1 MPSYLLKALI
11 SNCPLVRSLLHDPLP
26 LYENSFSISFVRIS
40 SILKEKEQYYLARR
54 EIANLCN
61 RHSVYGVQ
69 HTEVESQR
77 VLGVYI
83 DRYIAKPFTPW
94 TTEITPKNS
103 ASLATA
109 RKYIYLPNIDNN
121 ASINQLL
128 SCCGSI

>member
-83 DRYIAKPFTPW
+83 DRDIAKPFTPW

-109 RKYIYLPNIDNN
+109 RKY
-121 ASINQLL
+121 L
-128 SCCGSI
+128 STQYR

>member
-1 MPSYLLKALI
+1 M
-11 SNCPLVRSLLHDPLP
+11 
-26 LYENSFSISFVRIS
+26 RIS
-40 SILKEKEQYYLARR
+40 SILKEKEQYYLTRR

-94 TTEITPKNS
+94 TTEITLKNS

-109 RKYIYLPNIDNN
+109 RKY
-121 ASINQLL
+121 L
-128 SCCGSI
+128 STQYR